1 MNYPVPVGRWHGN
14 QGSGPSGSLDH
25 AEEENTQQNEHGNQ
39 VGNNAW
45 GAPIN
50 SGNTNGNAG
59 NDNTTAGGWGGSGN
73 NNTSQPGGDN
83 MANNWDQRPEENQQD
98 QNGDNNGAWDNNADN
113 TSNNQH
119 QQTDQGQGD
128 KSQNN
133 DQQTQDNSGGWV
145 NESVQSNQ
153 TEGNWDNNGQN
164 PQPEGNWNSD
174 AIHDPSTAQPQQPAQ
189 NWPSQPTPPQASRT
203 TRPLYGPYGA
213 YYSTHLHAAT
223 ALSPTAEAEEE
234 PPFDVPEMIAV
245 DRGTTHQVQ
254 PGKGYL
260 YVHRRAS
267 PEYLDAIEEPYAR
280 FVFKYRTKGMFKHI
294 RACSDAR
301 VPMWPRFL
309 AMGLARIGISRG

>member
-1 MNYPVPVGRWHGN
+1 
-14 QGSGPSGSLDH
+14 
-25 AEEENTQQNEHGNQ
+25 
-39 VGNNAW
+39 
-45 GAPIN
+45 
-50 SGNTNGNAG
+50 
-59 NDNTTAGGWGGSGN
+59 
-73 NNTSQPGGDN
+73 

-113 TSNNQH
+113 TSNSQH

-128 KSQNN
+128 NSQNN
-133 DQQTQDNSGGWV
+133 DQQWQDSSGGGWG
-145 NESVQSNQ
+145 NESAQNNQ

-164 PQPEGNWNSD
+164 PQPQGNLDSD
-174 AIHDPSTAQPQQPAQ
+174 TVHDPGTAQPQQPAQ

-213 YYSTHLHAAT
+213 YYSTNLHAGT

-260 YVHRRAS
+260 YVHKRAS

-294 RACSDAR
+294 RTCSDAR

-309 AMGLARIGISRG
+309 AMGTGENWYFQRLMAPTEQIERELGIAIKCEPTGDEEKRKLADKTQDELIELLVRAQVRIHSYFLSLSPFLLSPAKPQISRDKTDPATT